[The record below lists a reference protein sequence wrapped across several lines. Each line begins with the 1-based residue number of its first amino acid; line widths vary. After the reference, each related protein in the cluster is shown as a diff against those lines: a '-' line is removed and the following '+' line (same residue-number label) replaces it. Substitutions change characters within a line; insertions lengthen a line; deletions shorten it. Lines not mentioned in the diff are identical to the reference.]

1 MKKNWAV
8 VDNEGHCAMNDVT
21 EEKAREEA
29 LRLNELEPD
38 MEWEAIE
45 ED

>member
-1 MKKNWAV
+1 
-8 VDNEGHCAMNDVT
+8 MNDVT
-21 EEKAREEA
+21 EEKAKEEA

>member
-8 VDNEGHCAMNDVT
+8 VDNEGHCAMCDVT
-21 EEKAREEA
+21 EKQAREEA